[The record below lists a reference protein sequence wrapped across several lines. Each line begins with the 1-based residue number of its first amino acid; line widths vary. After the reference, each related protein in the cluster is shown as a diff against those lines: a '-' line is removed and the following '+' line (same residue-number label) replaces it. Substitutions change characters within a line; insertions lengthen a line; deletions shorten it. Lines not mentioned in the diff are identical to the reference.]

1 MKKVIV
7 ITGASSGIGAA
18 LARQFAR
25 DEVILALV
33 ARRREALE
41 AVAKSVEEAGGTAHV
56 FPADMADRGAVSKC
70 FDAIQS
76 ELGAVDTL
84 IANAGIGDP
93 TPASRYDAEV
103 VDRIIQ
109 VNLLGVSY
117 CIEAV
122 LPQMVARQD
131 GHIVGV
137 GSLAGYRGLPGSA
150 AYCASKAG
158 LAALLESLR
167 RLRRYNVRVTT
178 ICPGFV
184 KTPLTD
190 RNRFPMPFL
199 LELEDAAARMYQPSV
214 GKIRSFRFLSPWLS
228 PCESHASCPIGS
240 MTECWEKNRLR
251 SCQARS
257 KSVYLIHQLEVK

>member
-1 MKKVIV
+1 M
-7 ITGASSGIGAA
+7 
-18 LARQFAR
+18 
-25 DEVILALV
+25 
-33 ARRREALE
+33 
-41 AVAKSVEEAGGTAHV
+41 
-56 FPADMADRGAVSKC
+56 GAVH
-70 FDAIQS
+70 
-76 ELGAVDTL
+76 TL

-137 GSLAGYRGLPGSA
+137 GSLAGYRGVAWVCGLLRIQG
-150 AYCASKAG
+150 G

-167 RLRRYNVRVTT
+167 IELRRYNVRVTT

-184 KTPLTD
+184 KTPLTE

-199 LELEDAAARMYQPSV
+199 LELEDAAARMYRA
-214 GKIRSFRFLSPWLS
+214 IRREDTEFSFPFPWLS
-228 PCESHASCPIGS
+228 PCESHACAIGS
-240 MTECWEKNRLR
+240 MTECWEKTGSEAAKPAVNP
-251 SCQARS
+251 S
-257 KSVYLIHQLEVK
+257 I

>member
-1 MKKVIV
+1 M
-7 ITGASSGIGAA
+7 
-18 LARQFAR
+18 
-25 DEVILALV
+25 
-33 ARRREALE
+33 LE
-41 AVAKSVEEAGGTAHV
+41 LET
-56 FPADMADRGAVSKC
+56 P
-70 FDAIQS
+70 
-76 ELGAVDTL
+76 L
-84 IANAGIGDP
+84 
-93 TPASRYDAEV
+93 PASRYDAEV

-167 RLRRYNVRVTT
+167 IELRRYNVRVTT

-184 KTPLTD
+184 KTPLTE

-199 LELEDAAARMYQPSV
+199 LELEDAAARMYRA
-214 GKIRSFRFLSPWLS
+214 IRREDTEFSFPFPLAFPVRIARFLPNWLYDRMLGKKQAQKLPSP
-228 PCESHASCPIGS
+228 
-240 MTECWEKNRLR
+240 
-251 SCQARS
+251 Q
-257 KSVYLIHQLEVK
+257 